1 MAIFRCTFRSVML
14 SNDTNL
20 NIILPEVRFGGT
32 KVLYL
37 LHGYQQH
44 FGSWLNQSSVA
55 RYAAG
60 KNLAVV
66 MPDGGRSFYTDMT
79 TGEHYYSYIVKELPR
94 FLKNQLGLEPSREE
108 TAVAGLSMGGY
119 GALKI
124 GLRNPDKFSLIGAFS
139 PACDIVRIA
148 EENPLLSRAIC
159 GDMELE
165 NSEHDIFHL
174 ASETSGKADTPEI
187 LHYCGSEDFLIE
199 ENHRF
204 RDRAKSLD
212 LKYTYTEE
220 PGEHNWEKWDPWV
233 REFIDRFVGK

>member
-1 MAIFRCTFRSVML
+1 MAIFRCTFRSAML
-14 SNDTNL
+14 ANDTNL
-20 NIILPEVRFGGT
+20 NIILPEHRTQGI
-32 KVLYL
+32 KLIYL

-44 FGSWLNQSSVA
+44 FGSWLNQSSVV

-66 MPDGGRSFYTDMT
+66 MPEGGRSFYTDMT
-79 TGEHYYSYIVKELPR
+79 TGENYYSYITKELPR
-94 FLKNQLGLEPSREE
+94 FLRIQFGLEPSRED

-124 GLRNPDKFSLIGAFS
+124 GLRNPDRFSLIGAFS
-139 PACDIVRIA
+139 PACDIVRIS

-165 NSEHDIFHL
+165 GSENDIFHL
-174 ASETSGKADTPEI
+174 AAEAAGKEDTPEI
-187 LHYCGSEDFLIE
+187 LHYCGNNDFLIE

-204 RDRAKSLD
+204 RDVALSLG

-220 PGEHNWEKWDPWV
+220 PGEHDWEKWDPWM
-233 REFIDRFVGK
+233 RDFIEKFVG